1 MNKSGSSPVLFFK
14 FFNLITSIKSYPQ
27 KATIYLHK
35 KQYCDNIIEFTWR
48 SKNLLILSSAI
59 Y

>member
-1 MNKSGSSPVLFFK
+1 MTKSRPDSIFFFK

-27 KATIYLHK
+27 KATFYLHK